1 MVSES
6 VIKAMLEA
14 SALSF
19 VIPFAFVLIWKI
31 RLHKS
36 IVPSLIGALVF
47 LTFGIILKSV
57 PNLLFLSTDNT
68 VSHFI
73 NGNIWAYAVY
83 CGLAAGIFEEA
94 GRYVAFRF
102 FLNKHGYRESC
113 VAYGIGHG
121 GIECIV
127 VLGFAML
134 QNFTY
139 AQIINAGQMEEMIS
153 AFPDEN
159 ARAVFRE
166 LQQAVINMTVQD
178 CIWAGAERLSALALQ
193 VSLSVLVY
201 QAARMQNKKHFL
213 AIAILLHALIDVFAA
228 FSQQGSIPVEVIE
241 IVIMIYALI
250 VSIFAY
256 KIYAGLPHDEKK
268 SSESRQNWAFASKK
282 LEKDSSSNGST
293 GDNNE
298 N

>member
-102 FLNKHGYRESC
+102 FLNKHGYRESS
-113 VAYGIGHG
+113 VAYGLWHG

-134 QNFTY
+134 H
-139 AQIINAGQMEEMIS
+139 MH
-153 AFPDEN
+153 
-159 ARAVFRE
+159 
-166 LQQAVINMTVQD
+166 
-178 CIWAGAERLSALALQ
+178 RL
-193 VSLSVLVY
+193 
-201 QAARMQNKKHFL
+201 
-213 AIAILLHALIDVFAA
+213 
-228 FSQQGSIPVEVIE
+228 
-241 IVIMIYALI
+241 
-250 VSIFAY
+250 
-256 KIYAGLPHDEKK
+256 
-268 SSESRQNWAFASKK
+268 
-282 LEKDSSSNGST
+282 
-293 GDNNE
+293 
-298 N
+298 